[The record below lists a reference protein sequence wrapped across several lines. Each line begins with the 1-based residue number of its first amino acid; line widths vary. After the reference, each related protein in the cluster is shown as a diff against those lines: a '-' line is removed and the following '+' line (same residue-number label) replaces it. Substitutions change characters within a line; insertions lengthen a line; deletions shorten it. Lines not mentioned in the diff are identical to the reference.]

1 MRRTVETNVL
11 QGDTDRVSPLPLP
24 LHSADMCTVRQCA
37 QCDIIHSAGMPTV
50 RQCAQYVLLALHIA
64 AMQNHSQTGICSDAQ
79 KSRQKVALAK
89 RCYFC
94 KMLNFLL
101 AKGEEEFYQLLFR
114 TLHLKGKRFKKSNK
128 FKTCQKDRKLLAENR
143 WSGMCQGK

>member
-1 MRRTVETNVL
+1 MRRAVETNNSNNCEELLKQMSCKETLIECHLFHFLCTVRHCS
-11 QGDTDRVSPLPLP
+11 QCGNV
-24 LHSADMCTVRQCA
+24 HSVTMCTVQQCP

-114 TLHLKGKRFKKSNK
+114 TLHLKGK
-128 FKTCQKDRKLLAENR
+128 
-143 WSGMCQGK
+143 